1 MLRGVKKKAVFV
13 ACSLLIGWSS
23 NAAATFVDVSGV
35 FHFRGLASANT
46 AGLLPGAT
54 QQIGAVSVVP
64 SGFPETLGGARA
76 PGSTCMDPSCLDAPL
91 LFSPRPG
98 GQQDTYR
105 GVVDYDASRTGSW
118 GLFFLNG
125 GDLSGPFQTPSI
137 DGVAEMPFATDVS
150 VSGTG
155 TSPTIEWTIPEDVIA
170 GRGLNVDYVNIAVRD
185 LLADRMGGPT
195 APVIFNGGALD
206 PSTTSFTIPEGV
218 LDPDGYYSIQ
228 LSLND
233 TRDGTGRL
241 SQIQSS
247 STGLFNF
254 KPSVTDMTGGA
265 EVIIPIV
272 DPGSGNPYFQFETQV
287 TAGDI
292 VFIDPLIA
300 IGYDYVIGAGD
311 PFFNSVVLPEVGDNL
326 FELWLWDGIEYVLT
340 DILTAGVEYA
350 FAAGGV
356 DRFRILGIE
365 ALAALDPNDAAAFVT
380 GLTFTDDGRFTGTM
394 TPITEFVPEP
404 ASIALLTLGLA
415 GVGFQRRKQIKAA

>member
-1 MLRGVKKKAVFV
+1 
-13 ACSLLIGWSS
+13 
-23 NAAATFVDVSGV
+23 
-35 FHFRGLASANT
+35 
-46 AGLLPGAT
+46 
-54 QQIGAVSVVP
+54 
-64 SGFPETLGGARA
+64 
-76 PGSTCMDPSCLDAPL
+76 MDPSCLDAPL